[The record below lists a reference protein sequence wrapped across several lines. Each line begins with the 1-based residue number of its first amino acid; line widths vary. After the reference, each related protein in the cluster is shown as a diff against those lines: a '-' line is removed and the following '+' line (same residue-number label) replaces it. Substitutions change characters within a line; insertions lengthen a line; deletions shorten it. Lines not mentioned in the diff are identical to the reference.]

1 MTIGDELESRNL
13 KGIIFDLDDTL
24 YLEYDYVCSGFRAVS
39 RHIAQLESNLTG
51 QAVYELL
58 LETFH
63 AYDRTKVF
71 DTVLKKLGQ
80 NADQQ
85 IIQEL
90 VMKYRCHRP
99 TLDLPQG
106 SKTILEKLSA
116 KFKLGLITDGTLPGQ
131 RLKVE
136 SLGIE
141 QYFDSIIY
149 TETLGR
155 QYWKP
160 SLIPFKKTAEALQLN
175 HEDLIYIGDNP
186 EKDFVALNQLGW
198 YTLQIK
204 RSNQTH
210 SDKRVA
216 NNGAPCIIVS
226 NLVDALSV
234 LF

>member
-1 MTIGDELESRNL
+1 MILSNDLKSLNL

-39 RHIAQLESNLTG
+39 RHIAQLEAHLTG

-63 AYDRTKVF
+63 TYDRTKVF

-80 NADQQ
+80 NADGQ

-90 VMKYRCHRP
+90 IMKYRCHRP
-99 TLDLPQG
+99 TLDLPEG
-106 SKTILEKLSA
+106 SKKILEKLSG
-116 KFKLGLITDGTLPGQ
+116 KYKLGLITDGTLPGQ

-160 SLIPFKKTAEALQLN
+160 SLAPFKKTAETLQLN

-186 EKDFVALNQLGW
+186 AKDFVAPNKLGW

-204 RSNQTH
+204 RSRQAH
-210 SDKRVA
+210 SDNPVA
-216 NNGAPCIIVS
+216 DNGAPNVIVS
-226 NLVDALSV
+226 NLLDALSA